1 MVAAEG
7 GNNILQ
13 IFTIF
18 GESTYL
24 HFLLVESIYLCVHRK
39 DYTLELLYRSAA
51 ASHFGRPGKSAAA
64 AITHSSRFFGPT
76 KVTCGGRSVQQLK
89 CI

>member
-24 HFLLVESIYLCVHRK
+24 HFLLVESIYLCVYRK
-39 DYTLELLYRSAA
+39 DYTLYTRAA
-51 ASHFGRPGKSAAA
+51 
-64 AITHSSRFFGPT
+64 
-76 KVTCGGRSVQQLK
+76 VQICRRESLW
-89 CI
+89 